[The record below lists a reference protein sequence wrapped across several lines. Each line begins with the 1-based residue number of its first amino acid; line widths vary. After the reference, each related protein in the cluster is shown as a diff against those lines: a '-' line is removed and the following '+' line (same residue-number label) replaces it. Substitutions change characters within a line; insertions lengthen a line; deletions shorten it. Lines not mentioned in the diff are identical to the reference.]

1 MKIADNTIAA
11 AEQYLLNNLQDV
23 YGAREI
29 ASLTDLLFEDLLSLS
44 KTDRFLS
51 PEKRLSESELL
62 QIIYACKDLKKQVPV
77 QHITGKVLFRN
88 LWLKVNQNVLIPRP
102 ETEELLSNIIRDH
115 KNIASAVDC
124 CTGSGCIALALK
136 SAFPLA
142 SVVAVDVSQEA
153 LNVAQQNAA
162 LNNLHVDFMLQDVL
176 SNEMPFAAESI
187 DLIVSNPPYV
197 LESDKQKMSLNVL
210 QYEPHLALFVPDE
223 DALKFYAV
231 LTKNAQFSLKKGGM
245 LYFEIHEE
253 KGKDVRDLMIDHGFV
268 DVRITKDMYDKD
280 RFVHGK
286 KA

>member
-23 YGAREI
+23 YGVREI
-29 ASLTDLLFEDLLSLS
+29 ASFTDLLFEDLLSLS

-88 LWLKVNQNVLIPRP
+88 LWLKVNKHVLIPRP

-142 SVVAVDVSQEA
+142 SVVAVDV
-153 LNVAQQNAA
+153 
-162 LNNLHVDFMLQDVL
+162 L
-176 SNEMPFAAESI
+176 S
-187 DLIVSNPPYV
+187 L
-197 LESDKQKMSLNVL
+197 
-210 QYEPHLALFVPDE
+210 
-223 DALKFYAV
+223 
-231 LTKNAQFSLKKGGM
+231 
-245 LYFEIHEE
+245 
-253 KGKDVRDLMIDHGFV
+253 
-268 DVRITKDMYDKD
+268 
-280 RFVHGK
+280 
-286 KA
+286 

>member
-11 AEQYLLNNLQDV
+11 AEQYLLNNLQDM
-23 YGAREI
+23 YDAREI
-29 ASLTDLLFEDLLSLS
+29 ASFSDLLFEDLLSLT

-62 QIIYACKDLKKQVPV
+62 QIIYACKDLKRKVPV
-77 QHITGKVLFRN
+77 QHITGKVLFRD
-88 LWLKVNQNVLIPRP
+88 LWLKVNKHVLIPRP

-115 KNIASAVDC
+115 KKIESAVDF

-142 SVVAVDVSQEA
+142 SVAAVDVSQEA
-153 LNVAQQNAA
+153 LKVAQQNAA

-176 SNEMPFAAESI
+176 SDEMPFTADSI

-210 QYEPHLALFVPDE
+210 QYEPHLALFVPDD

-231 LTKNAQFSLKKGGM
+231 LTKKARFSLKKGGM

-253 KGKDVRDLMIDHGFV
+253 KGQEVLDLMTKNGFV
-268 DVRITKDMYDKD
+268 DVHLEKDMYDKD